1 MDHRQLIKRPARSHI
16 QNRVTAQAR
25 DRFIMAEIKHQIPIA
40 APPEKVYAALATA
53 AGLKGW
59 WTADTVVD
67 ERVGGEAVFGFEQH
81 NYIFR
86 MTIEQLDPGRTVVWR
101 CHGEHPE
108 WDGTTLAWSVARED
122 GASMLRFSHSDWR
135 EMSEFCAMCNSTWG
149 ELLYRLKAYVE
160 SGRANPHW
168 GGS

>member
-1 MDHRQLIKRPARSHI
+1 
-16 QNRVTAQAR
+16 
-25 DRFIMAEIKHQIPIA
+25 
-40 APPEKVYAALATA
+40 
-53 AGLKGW
+53 
-59 WTADTVVD
+59 
-67 ERVGGEAVFGFEQH
+67 
-81 NYIFR
+81 
-86 MTIEQLDPGRTVVWR
+86 VWR